1 MTPRRRD
8 VLRGAAAGS
17 ALLAA
22 GGRAAAAG
30 GQAEDDDSAAQF
42 RGYWADAFNDGL
54 YTPEQVSTLVEEARD
69 ANLNAI
75 VAEVVRRGD
84 FFGDEALPPRTEAD
98 IAEDFDPLETLV
110 EEAHEAD
117 IEVHAWMVVNQMW
130 NSEEP
135 PEADDHAFNRHGPDS
150 DDPWVS
156 VREDGA
162 VKNGDSQYFFDPGHP
177 DAADYLARTARSIVE
192 NYDVDGINLDY
203 IRYPTPAEELYQV
216 WGYNEVAL
224 ERFRDATGRDD
235 RPEYTD
241 DEWEAWRRKQITNLV
256 RRIYL
261 ECYEADRDVRL
272 SADTITWWKGPQERD
287 GGFSATG
294 AYFQVLQ
301 DWPAWMEE
309 GILDTNFPMNYKR
322 GGDSEMFADWA
333 DFAVDHQ
340 FDRDVAVGSALYLN
354 DRDANVE
361 QIRTAVTAGT
371 DGNESLGWNG
381 YSYANPSYAVL
392 TEGKT
397 PTAGRSELEEALTES
412 DPTGADEPLFADS
425 VDVPDMPWKSEEA
438 HVAGVVE
445 TRDGDPVDDT
455 TMRVKRKGE
464 VVART
469 ETTGN
474 GWFGFV
480 GLEPGR
486 YHVSVKPGEVAGPRN
501 TKVEAEAGEL
511 STVDFEVNREIPDG
525 DD

>member
-1 MTPRRRD
+1 M
-8 VLRGAAAGS
+8 AADTDAGDGS
-17 ALLAA
+17 D
-22 GGRAAAAG
+22 G
-30 GQAEDDDSAAQF
+30 QF
-42 RGYWADAFNDGL
+42 RGYWVDAFNDGL
-54 YTPEQVSTLVEEARD
+54 YTPEQVSTLVDEARD

-98 IAEDFDPLETLV
+98 IADDFDPLAALI
-110 EEAHEAD
+110 EEADEAG

-130 NSEEP
+130 NRAEP

-162 VKNGDSQYFFDPGHP
+162 VHSGDNQYFFDPGHP
-177 DAADYLARTARSIVE
+177 GAADYIARTARSIVE

-203 IRYPTPAEELYQV
+203 IRYPTPEEELYQV

-224 ERFRDATGRDD
+224 DRFRDATGRDD

-261 ECYEADRDVRL
+261 ECYEADPDVRL
-272 SADTITWWKGPQERD
+272 TADTITWWKGPQERD
-287 GGFSATG
+287 GGFAATG

-301 DWPAWMEE
+301 NWPAWMEE
-309 GILDTNFPMNYKR
+309 GILDTNIPMNYKR

-354 DRDANVE
+354 DRADNVA
-361 QIRTAVTAGT
+361 QIRTAVDAGT
-371 DGNESLGWNG
+371 DGNESIGWNG
-381 YSYANPSYAVL
+381 YSYANPSNAVL
-392 TEGKT
+392 SGEETPTEG
-397 PTAGRSELEEALTES
+397 RSALEEALTES
-412 DPTGADEPLFADS
+412 DPTGADEPLFAEPAE
-425 VDVPDMPWKSEEA
+425 VPDMPWKSEEA

-455 TMRVKRKGE
+455 TMRAKRRGE
-464 VVART
+464 VVATT

-480 GLEPGR
+480 GLDPGR
-486 YHVSVKPGEVAGPRN
+486 YHVSVEPGEVAGPRN
-501 TKVEAEAGEL
+501 EKVRVDAGSL
-511 STVDFEVNREIPDG
+511 ATVDFEVNREVPDG